1 MQYRIDLWLDDNLSF
16 QFTKNIIFVD
26 RLQNTKR
33 TVNEMKIDRISFF
46 LKKFY
51 LNLHP
56 LHKSYINF

>member
-46 LKKFY
+46 
-51 LNLHP
+51 
-56 LHKSYINF
+56 